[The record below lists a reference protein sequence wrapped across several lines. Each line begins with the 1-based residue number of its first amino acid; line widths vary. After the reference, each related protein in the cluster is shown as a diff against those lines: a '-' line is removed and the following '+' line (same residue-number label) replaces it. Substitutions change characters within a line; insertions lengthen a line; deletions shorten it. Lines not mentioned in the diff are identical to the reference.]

1 MVTPRRGGR
10 EDLEE
15 EEEEGEEF
23 FLKEGGVYS
32 YSMDPGEGHRALGLP
47 SRAPSVPACVC

>member
-1 MVTPRRGGR
+1 M
-10 EDLEE
+10 EE